1 MYSLCCA
8 VVSIS
13 LGRKLHGNSA
23 GWCTTISS
31 AQCAHVLQGFRDKCL
46 LAFLEGGA
54 ILSTLCASLPTKE
67 IEKEYY
73 IS

>member
-1 MYSLCCA
+1 MHSVHMSYKGLETSTYL
-8 VVSIS
+8 
-13 LGRKLHGNSA
+13 
-23 GWCTTISS
+23 
-31 AQCAHVLQGFRDKCL
+31 L

-67 IEKEYY
+67 IEEEYY

>member
-1 MYSLCCA
+1 MYSRCA

-23 GWCTTISS
+23 GRCTTVVHSVHMS
-31 AQCAHVLQGFRDKCL
+31 YEGFRDKCLL

-54 ILSTLCASLPTKE
+54 ILSTVVVR
-67 IEKEYY
+67 
-73 IS
+73 

>member
-1 MYSLCCA
+1 MYSRCA

-23 GWCTTISS
+23 GRCTTVVHSVHMS
-31 AQCAHVLQGFRDKCL
+31 YEGFRDKCLL

-67 IEKEYY
+67 IEEEYY

>member
-1 MYSLCCA
+1 MYSRCAA

-23 GWCTTISS
+23 GRCTTVVHT
-31 AQCAHVLQGFRDKCL
+31 AHVLQGFRDKCLL

-67 IEKEYY
+67 IEEEYY